1 MKKRIAIFLIRRF
14 PTQDRAALIR
24 EANEDL
30 GKENRDVFV
39 RGLLP
44 PKTHL
49 SKNPQRKRKEVEA

>member
-1 MKKRIAIFLIRRF
+1 MKRKLAIFLIRRF
-14 PTQDRAALIR
+14 PTRDRAALIR

-30 GKENRDVFV
+30 GDSGRDVFV

-49 SKNPQRKRKEVEA
+49 SKNPQRKRKEIA